1 MSVGCEA
8 VHVPP
13 GAASHSGS
21 GRQFTRSWAHLW
33 LVLVK
38 LNVRGAGPDVCG
50 CKAAGVCGQA
60 AVVL

>member
-1 MSVGCEA
+1 M
-8 VHVPP
+8 HVPP

-21 GRQFTRSWAHLW
+21 GRQLTLSQAHLW

-50 CKAAGVCGQA
+50 CRAADVCGQA